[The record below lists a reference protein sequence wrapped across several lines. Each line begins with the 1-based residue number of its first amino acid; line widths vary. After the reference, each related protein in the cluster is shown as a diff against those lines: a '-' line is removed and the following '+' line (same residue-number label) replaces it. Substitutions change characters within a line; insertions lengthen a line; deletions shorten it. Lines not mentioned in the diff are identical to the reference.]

1 MPDFKESK
9 IQVNGTTYNRL
20 LTKTHLVSDKD
31 DIVEVANKYTEGL
44 RQKGDL
50 LIISERI
57 VAITQGRSFLIKDI
71 KPSFWAEHLYKF
83 VTQNPGGIG
92 LRSPYTME
100 LALREAGLFR
110 IILAALCSILTKPF
124 GVKGVFYQVAG
135 NGLNAIDGP
144 CDYTLYPGNVSA
156 KLGPKNPNKVA
167 QEIADKLGID
177 VAIIDANDLGRRTEG
192 VSKGVDGKF
201 VEEVFRDN
209 PLGQKDEQT
218 PMALVRAVI

>member
-9 IQVNGTTYNRL
+9 ITIEGATYNRL
-20 LTKTHLVSDKD
+20 LIKTHLVSDKD
-31 DIVEVANKYTEGL
+31 DIVQVAKKYTDGL

-71 KPSFWAEHLYKF
+71 KPSFWANHLYKF

-92 LRSPYTME
+92 LRSPHTME
-100 LALREAGLFR
+100 LAIREAGLLR
-110 IILAALCSILTKPF
+110 IVFASLCSILTKPF
-124 GVKGVFYQVAG
+124 GVKGVFYKVVG

-156 KLGPKNPNKVA
+156 KLGPKNPNSVA
-167 QEIADKLGID
+167 QKISGELGID

-192 VSKGVDGKF
+192 VSKGVDRDF

-218 PMALVRAVI
+218 PMALVRRTL